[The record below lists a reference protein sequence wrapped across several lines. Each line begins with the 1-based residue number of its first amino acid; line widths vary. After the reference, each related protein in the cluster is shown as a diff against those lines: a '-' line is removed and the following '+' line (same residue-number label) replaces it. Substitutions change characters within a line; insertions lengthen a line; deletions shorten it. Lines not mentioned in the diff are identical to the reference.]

1 MALTF
6 GQRIRR
12 DLNLLPNLD
21 AAIVKVYGFPIPI
34 FVVCYNSRI
43 PERLPVKRKIHRAV
57 GVFLFSR
64 TGHSKLMFSNPYPLD
79 HYNSSLTKYL
89 LITLDLA
96 GEWTRRPV
104 VKDLESISFKEIT
117 INDLRKSHT
126 VSPLTQRYATQRK
139 TLQGPENRLAKL
151 IQVELDRKKDR
162 VIFKFLTDAT
172 MNAHKPGYKPME
184 LVPGSDG
191 VLQPNPSKLYELW
204 VQVDKFFSLLGTR
217 PDPEAKITVMELKE
231 VFVVADVKLF
241 STMPSFHW
249 QGMAANLTQ
258 IDAAI
263 FPVDILPT
271 IWRDRMGGDFF
282 LSKDFA
288 NLLKHFDFF
297 LPQMARLLSRE
308 LKKVNT

>member
-34 FVVCYNSRI
+34 FVICYNSWI
-43 PERLPVKRKIHRAV
+43 PERLPVKKKIHRAV

-64 TGHSKLMFSNPYPLD
+64 TGHAKLMFSNPYPLD

-96 GEWTRRPV
+96 GEWTKNVV
-104 VKDLESISFKEIT
+104 VKDLESIKFREIT

-126 VSPLTQRYATQRK
+126 VSPLTQRYATQRQTK
-139 TLQGPENRLAKL
+139 QGPENRLAKL
-151 IQVELDRKKDR
+151 IQVEIDRKKDIA
-162 VIFKFLTDAT
+162 VFKFLTEVT
-172 MNAHKPGYKPME
+172 MKAHKPGYKPME

-191 VLQPNPSKLYELW
+191 VLVPNTSKTYELW
-204 VQVDKFFSLLGTR
+204 IQVEKFFSLLGTR
-217 PDPEAKITVMELKE
+217 PDPEAKITTLELKE
-231 VFVVADVKLF
+231 VLVVADVKLF
-241 STMPSFHW
+241 STMPSWYW
-249 QGMAANLTQ
+249 QGMAANMTQ
-258 IDAAI
+258 INAAI

-271 IWRDRMGGDFF
+271 IWHDRMGGDFF

-297 LPQMARLLSRE
+297 LPQMARLLSKE
-308 LKKVNT
+308 LKK